1 MGGASLS
8 YPVMFMTFSAD
19 AAVDPK
25 VKIVHSANL
34 LTGQNPASAKPLAE
48 ELLKL
53 LLLSK
58 RMQAFEQG
66 RAGVP
71 A

>member
-1 MGGASLS
+1 
-8 YPVMFMTFSAD
+8 MTFSAD

-25 VKIVHSANL
+25 VKIVHSASL

>member
-1 MGGASLS
+1 
-8 YPVMFMTFSAD
+8 MFVTFSAD

-25 VKIVHSANL
+25 VKIVNSGNL
-34 LTGQNPASAKPLAE
+34 LTGQNPASAKLLAE
-48 ELLKL
+48 ELLKQ

-58 RMQAFEQG
+58 RMQTFEQG